1 MFPSVKDSRYSQ
13 SLCLKL
19 QRAQQCLGEA
29 LVYSHVCG
37 TTRQGPGVTAASRK
51 RHCLVLRAF
60 ELHCQSPLCV
70 LLPTERASEGVD
82 GCVGRGGRAEKQRV
96 LRLPTQQEE
105 QRGGCWGHKQQ

>member
-37 TTRQGPGVTAASRK
+37 TTRQGPGVTAAARK

-82 GCVGRGGRAEKQRV
+82 GCVGRGGRAEKQSAEA
-96 LRLPTQQEE
+96 PNTAGGTE
-105 QRGGCWGHKQQ
+105 RGMLGT

>member
-37 TTRQGPGVTAASRK
+37 TTRQGPGVTAAARK
-51 RHCLVLRAF
+51 HHCLVLRAF

-82 GCVGRGGRAEKQRV
+82 GCVGRGGRAEKQSAEA
-96 LRLPTQQEE
+96 PNTAGGTE
-105 QRGGCWGHKQQ
+105 RGMLGT